1 MENVLNTRQIRKLSE
16 QEAVGL
22 AVNNLKEIDERDI
35 IQNSIDKTNC
45 QCTKHKRI
53 KQLLD
58 KRTFLVVKRNIFT
71 YKIPTLKLL
80 L

>member
-45 QCTKHKRI
+45 QCTKI
-53 KQLLD
+53 
-58 KRTFLVVKRNIFT
+58 NE
-71 YKIPTLKLL
+71 
-80 L
+80 